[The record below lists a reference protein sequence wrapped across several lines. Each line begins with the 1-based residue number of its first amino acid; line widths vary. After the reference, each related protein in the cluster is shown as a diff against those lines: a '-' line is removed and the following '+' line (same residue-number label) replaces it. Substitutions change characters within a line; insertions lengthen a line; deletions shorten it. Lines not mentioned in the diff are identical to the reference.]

1 MNFFVLLLFY
11 ESAGADLGGAT
22 RPSPP
27 PPIFTCKNF
36 LEPYICPC
44 AITCLKISSCI
55 DLKCLLYVCATVKV
69 QFVNTILDHTHPP
82 LGRHTS
88 SHVHTPPFE
97 NFGSAPDQSTC
108 KTIILKKKT
117 LALNWH
123 LKEAICEFGL
133 SMLMLILINLYIF
146 TEVMRYL
153 HNKSGLEAIMH
164 FKTHCFVYKQS

>member
-11 ESAGADLGGAT
+11 ESAGADLGGPT
-22 RPSPP
+22 RLGP

-44 AITCLKISSCI
+44 AITRLKISSCI

-69 QFVNTILDHTHPP
+69 QFVNTILDLTHPP

-88 SHVHTPPFE
+88 SHVHPPLFE
-97 NFGSAPDQSTC
+97 NSGSAPDQSTC

-133 SMLMLILINLYIF
+133 SMLMLILIDLYIF
-146 TEVMRYL
+146 TVMRYL

-164 FKTHCFVYKQS
+164 FFGH